1 MKRKGSKSRV
11 EWVVAPD
18 TDMTHKS
25 PGVFV
30 KEEPREYDD
39 IHSDALNGS
48 MLDREVEQ
56 HGSEDDRSEAAADQ
70 RLVSDALG
78 NVLDLGRQLRLS
90 QDKALNAEATLG
102 DVIQLQTESRDNVK
116 KIIANEVSANALAT
130 RGAFQ

>member
-18 TDMTHKS
+18 TDKS
-25 PGVFV
+25 PRVLV

-56 HGSEDDRSEAAADQ
+56 HGSEDNLSEAAADQ

-78 NVLDLGRQLRLS
+78 NVLDLGRRLRLS
-90 QDKALNAEATLG
+90 HDKALNAEATLG

-130 RGAFQ
+130 RDAIL

>member
-1 MKRKGSKSRV
+1 MKTKGSRV
-11 EWVVAPD
+11 RWLVAPD
-18 TDMTHKS
+18 TDKS
-25 PGVFV
+25 PRVLV
-30 KEEPREYDD
+30 KEEPQDYDD

-56 HGSEDDRSEAAADQ
+56 HGSEDHSEAAADQ

-78 NVLDLGRQLRLS
+78 NVLDLGRRLRLS
-90 QDKALNAEATLG
+90 HDKALNAEATLG